1 MILLSTIL
9 CACGETNSRMSST
22 ESTNSA
28 ASPNYITVDS
38 SIEIPDEKKMP
49 KYTAPYQSLYDTN
62 KIIAAFFSPN
72 ESITTKDLSDEGIYV
87 IKSDT
92 GQLQTIMQNFTFYA
106 IKKGKRIFDDYTY
119 WLSLDT
125 TYIQDMNYSFLS
137 SKYGKPVDANMIVKN
152 KCESIIDAI
161 DSPFEVVNYRNE
173 AIDIDG
179 ITNLIDDMGGDV
191 VKEAM
196 LENNVTFPKDV
207 EITRSFFQFFVHET
221 PILAPDRN
229 MVYGGARLQGTIYLP
244 YIEILC
250 DQNGIEYIYGAH
262 CPINMKKSKED
273 ITTVKATVALETF
286 KKYFDDM
293 ILTEENAIVI
303 DSINIQYVMTTDSK
317 TITLIPA
324 WIIGYKQNNQKYCIA
339 VDAETGEML

>member
-1 MILLSTIL
+1 MKEK
-9 CACGETNSRMSST
+9 ETVFHYDGKDYKAIFNLNVMQEIQEKYGSIDEWGKLTS
-22 ESTNSA
+22 E
-28 ASPNYITVDS
+28 AS
-38 SIEIPDEKKMP
+38 EPDVK
-49 KYTAPYQSLYDTN
+49 AL
-62 KIIAAFFSPN
+62 IF
-72 ESITTKDLSDEGIYV
+72 G
-87 IKSDT
+87 IKS
-92 GQLQTIMQNFTFYA
+92 M
-106 IKKGKRIFDDYTY
+106 
-119 WLSLDT
+119 
-125 TYIQDMNYSFLS
+125 M
-137 SKYGKPVDANMIVKN
+137 
-152 KCESIIDAI
+152 
-161 DSPFEVVNYRNE
+161 NE